1 MLCLQQQNNL
11 QMKKQ
16 LLLILITLLT
26 FQFSSAQG
34 DGARMILWGPT
45 GVTGVIPKWISLNQ
59 NITPA
64 NILVNGAD
72 VHINAFPITFIHNFG
87 IAGQF
92 AQIMASAI
100 PGNVTGTLLI
110 PDSDTQ
116 IPTSISINSGGFSDG
131 FIGFKIGLINQP
143 ALNVIEYSSYKHKT
157 FSMSGY
163 TRLWYPGSY
172 DKNEAL
178 NLGSNRFTFELGVPM
193 NIYLSKK
200 NPKRTTWLEV
210 YPAIHLY
217 TANTDPTTI
226 TMANKTEQLPLF
238 SLENH
243 LSHNF
248 TDKLWASL
256 DLRYQYGGE
265 LKADGVKQDNQINAL
280 AGGATIGYQI
290 IPPLAMH
297 LSYGSI
303 FTNPSNVEANMFKIT
318 VQFSYVNMKKIKEA
332 SN

>member
-1 MLCLQQQNNL
+1 M
-11 QMKKQ
+11 
-16 LLLILITLLT
+16 IS
-26 FQFSSAQG
+26 FQYASAQG

-45 GVTGVIPKWISLNQ
+45 GVTGAIPKWMNLNQ

-72 VHINAFPITFIHNFG
+72 IHMNAFPITVIHNFG
-87 IAGQF
+87 IGGRF
-92 AQIMASAI
+92 AQLMANAV

-116 IPTSISINSGGFSDG
+116 IPTFISVNSGGFSDG
-131 FIGFKIGLINQP
+131 FVGFKLGLINQP
-143 ALNVIEYSSYKHKT
+143 ALNVKEYAAYEHKT
-157 FSMSGY
+157 FSMTSY
-163 TRLWYPGSY
+163 TRIWYSGSY
-172 DKNEAL
+172 DKNEEL
-178 NLGSNRFTFELGVPM
+178 NLGSNRFTFELGLPM
-193 NIYLSKK
+193 NIYLNKK
-200 NPKRTTWLEV
+200 NPKRATWLEV

-217 TANTDPTTI
+217 TANNNPTAI
-226 TMANKTEQLPLF
+226 TMSSKTEQLPLF

-248 TDKLWASL
+248 TGKLWASL

-280 AGGATIGYQI
+280 GGGATVGYQI
-290 IPPLAMH
+290 IPPLALH
-297 LSYGSI
+297 LSYGDV
-303 FTNPSNVEANMFKIT
+303 FNNPSNVEAKMFKVT
-318 VQFSYVNMKKIKEA
+318 LQFSYVNLKKLKAA

>member
-1 MLCLQQQNNL
+1 
-11 QMKKQ
+11 MKKIV
-16 LLLILITLLT
+16 LILITILSV
-26 FQFSSAQG
+26 QYANAQG
-34 DGARMILWGPT
+34 DGARMMLWGPT
-45 GVTGVIPKWISLNQ
+45 GVTGAIPKWMSLNQ

-72 VHINAFPITFIHNFG
+72 VHINAFPITIIHNFG
-87 IAGQF
+87 IAGRF
-92 AQIMASAI
+92 AQVLANAV
-100 PGNVTGTLLI
+100 PGNVTGTLLVS
-110 PDSDTQ
+110 PTSDNQ
-116 IPTSISINSGGFSDG
+116 IPTNVSVNASGFADG
-131 FIGFKIGLINQP
+131 FIGFKLGLINQP
-143 ALNVIEYSSYKHKT
+143 ALNVKEYGAYKHKT
-157 FSMSGY
+157 FSMTSY
-163 TRLWYPGSY
+163 TRIWYPGSY

-178 NLGSNRFTFELGVPM
+178 NLGSNRFTFELGLPM

-200 NPKRTTWLEV
+200 NPKRATWLVV

-217 TANTDPTTI
+217 TANTDPTAL

-248 TDKLWASL
+248 TDKLWASV

-280 AGGATIGYQI
+280 SGGATVGYQI

-297 LSYGSI
+297 LSYGNV
-303 FTNPSNVEANMFKIT
+303 FNNPSNIEADMFKIT
-318 VQFSYVNMKKIKEA
+318 IQFSYVNMKKLQSKK
-332 SN
+332 